1 VSQPGGNGAGGE
13 GGGASADDAFVRL
26 EDAVG
31 ELIDRLSATRL
42 RAEQAEAKNA
52 ELADLVQRF
61 TGDEKEAEELMS
73 RLGKLEVE
81 NEQLRGRLDEGRAGV
96 ERMIARIRFLESQ

>member
-1 VSQPGGNGAGGE
+1 MSQLEGNGAGVRESG
-13 GGGASADDAFVRL
+13 ADDAFVRL

-31 ELIDRLSATRL
+31 ELIDRLSETRL

-52 ELADLVQRF
+52 ELADLVKRF
-61 TGDEKEAEELMS
+61 TGNEEEAEELMS
-73 RLGKLEVE
+73 RLRQLEEE
-81 NEQLRGRLDEGRAGV
+81 NEDLRSRLERGRAGV

>member
-1 VSQPGGNGAGGE
+1 VSQPEGNGAGA
-13 GGGASADDAFVRL
+13 GGGGGSAGDPFVRL

-61 TGDEKEAEELMS
+61 TGDEEEAGELMS
-73 RLGKLEVE
+73 RLGTLEAE
-81 NEQLRGRLDEGRAGV
+81 NEELRGRLEEGRAGV

>member
-1 VSQPGGNGAGGE
+1 MSQPEGNGAESRESDTGAAE
-13 GGGASADDAFVRL
+13 GFDRL

-52 ELADLVQRF
+52 ELVDLVQRF
-61 TGDEKEAEELMS
+61 TGNEEEAERLMS
-73 RLGKLEVE
+73 RLGRLEEE
-81 NEQLRGRLDEGRAGV
+81 NDELRSRLEQGRAGV